1 MERDI
6 QPKILYLK
14 AEESIVP
21 IGCHVF
27 NARHR
32 VSGHRLCHT
41 GVDFVW
47 VARLLAHRAQEKE
60 LAGKA
65 EAAQPEV
72 EAEGVEAA
80 EEIEGPELVQGRGS
94 SANYGLLLGAL
105 SCGLYWISP
114 LVMAMAFIGSFYS
127 LRALVIGVRH
137 FRIVIWRAA
146 LGLLLNIGGIA
157 LQFLLLL
164 EIIPPL
170 V

>member
-1 MERDI
+1 MFSMLAI
-6 QPKILYLK
+6 AFLVIAFAIL
-14 AEESIVP
+14 VW
-21 IGCHVF
+21 
-27 NARHR
+27 
-32 VSGHRLCHT
+32 T
-41 GVDFVW
+41 FVW

-127 LRALVIGVRH
+127 LRALLMGC
-137 FRIVIWRAA
+137 ATSA
-146 LGLLLNIGGIA
+146 S
-157 LQFLLLL
+157 
-164 EIIPPL
+164 
-170 V
+170 